1 MNFGRTPRRKRAYSP
16 QAGRRIGHTSKHV
29 LSQTDRTPSPI
40 PERSAA
46 SLARANR
53 RRRASERKKAAY
65 AVARQERAEVPRNID
80 GSPVVSLVS
89 RDEIKAD
96 EASDCEGK
104 GTKSNVPSSVP
115 PSVIKFGS
123 LELGPL
129 TETSKEVA
137 EDFSPIKKKNRRQR
151 GRKASLKD
159 ADIPT
164 SEWKEVPKKSTTKEG
179 RVLKAAW
186 VVKGSCK
193 VGACDPIFPTDVQ
206 YGRHV
211 PTTSRSVGFRTEEEG
226 GRTFGYFFQKEGA
239 TYQRRTFSDAYD
251 TFTVDVDYKGNVFAH
266 SIWRILRNLRIND
279 RIPHGILKRMGW
291 RIYTDDAVHVTLHHH
306 GRLGVYRLE
315 HESLALKLYCQE
327 KRALVDPVKVLCPKF
342 QEGFCYLCWFWE
354 AAMIYNYRLD
364 LEAVKRKLGKYPIM
378 HDIVVLFRK
387 IFPFCE
393 NFGFRFDLSKKSK
406 KCYHASLFGSCG
418 ADFESFGTY
427 RVGGSLMKKNKKNY
441 RRGNQNVRPPFQGK
455 NRIAKQ
461 IRRERRDLGLPP
473 LRPVVGD
480 CFISPIRAAFKSSF
494 SRGEKLRM
502 GGRSFDYFIERKV
515 SRFITY
521 LRSMN
526 VGSFISTKFLVD
538 TLLWID
544 EDFDI
549 SRVPLKKSNNL
560 VYHCIP
566 HWKVGDCS
574 LLDLFES
581 GEISVVG
588 MNVGELDLELS
599 RMMASSSDRVKS
611 MAVKDSVALRALE
624 GAALEEFNF
633 SKTFHDKKHE
643 VLIPYKLE
651 DCHQRALLGVFP
663 ELRLRFLNSALNPHA
678 LAAAVRLC
686 YNHLFKFRFQNIGI
700 IDIGGDVKFHVNHSF
715 SPVHICNPILD
726 AKDASRYTIRNID
739 WERTLTKNLTK
750 VVGGKSNVT
759 FCYTDAKECSHQAKV
774 AIAVEVYDLSVEE
787 IALIMALRDIDILH
801 ITLVCPGELLDEHA
815 NDIPVP
821 DLRIMIRH
829 SEDKK
834 SLSYFMPEGTGYSHE
849 KEKVTSFARKPVFL
863 KGGFLFHC
871 ELLGTRLSVSEYR
884 ITRNKSYPSGSFKI
898 PVSVPR
904 ATASLVAIRIPDWQK
919 KGNFLKN
926 QFSQEIM
933 VDRVFFVR
941 AIEYVMGI
949 TSVVSDKT
957 FEYATTWLRNNSARI
972 VISGKVIHQDV
983 RIDTKLLEK
992 VAAILLVIGARKKST
1007 GTRYAKKLSVSTGT
1021 DLTASTLFKE
1031 KMYDLYGTVSDGF
1044 YYVAKHAFPFLGF
1057 VGDLDVNSLFRE
1069 CDNCTNFDYNIVIPE
1084 CGAPLTMGTEI
1095 ECIDHHIDNSIFNAV
1110 ENQIKEEVSRDKFIP
1125 SFKFRGSA
1133 SRTKQEGGGLKG
1145 AGRDSSVLDFL
1156 TRWLKKT
1163 ILKGV
1168 SLFFSFIDLLE
1179 RVKDWVTERFS
1190 KAVILVK
1197 QVLVYFTPDGE
1208 WLDVVTLGLPEI
1220 IYQSLIFLWDFS
1232 RGKGVIR
1239 SLFSFICRLVS
1250 IFGIHAGYFKNVES
1264 STAVFRNGALISSLV
1279 TLFERRLIGDCS
1291 TYLGGIMAA
1300 LICTGLPRAL
1310 IRFHIVQGL
1319 KAQNSAFGPY
1329 VLSNIDNLENVQ
1341 IIVDSFYSVV
1351 DRIKDI
1357 FENFVYSLADIAVT
1371 RLSENNSLG
1380 RGIRKVAEMKN
1391 DFRDRMNKVRS
1402 WLGVSREEKTKLSFE
1417 CLSSI
1422 PRQVDVC
1429 ENDDDFYTVKEEES
1443 EAAVES
1449 SVEEFLFDV
1458 SPSGGVAGGGT
1469 RFTSV
1474 TKRLFLLVK
1483 RIIKSL
1489 KRGFISSLG
1498 AMIRLYK
1505 LVKFFGWR
1513 IVVDVITVLKLQ
1525 TFFRRGLL
1533 FGIEDLDIIQNLGS
1547 RTVDYLD
1554 SCLPDGISFTLLYSI
1569 LTSSDGDFLLKKY
1582 FVIHSCL
1589 KFLAQSTAI
1598 SALCIK
1604 NFLWKVF
1611 LTSLPTN
1618 TVIVESDP
1626 SSHLRFLG
1634 MRARILH
1641 VDEIGRVSLPFGGF
1655 HVFDTRVF
1663 LRVIPMMKRNVIG
1676 GRLLS
1681 NNYYDIRG
1689 VMREVINAI
1698 CGNVRS
1704 FSQLLG
1710 IRLDPLKKIFDFF
1723 RGLKEKSYNFF
1734 FSRYYSTNSSQ
1745 EDRLTNIE
1753 IDFLSA
1759 LDEDFLMLR
1768 LAADVRLVY
1777 LSSVESE
1784 RLSQLSSL
1792 GGVPGNGGS
1801 SFISIFERVF
1811 DGSIFSNIFT
1821 TSVRVFKFFFYGTLI
1836 TAFEAGVT
1844 SNFLS
1849 VGITILKSI
1858 IFGVGWLDVF
1868 TCGIYLR
1875 EKFPWNFEEF
1885 KNLVLRRCYT
1895 NKACDVIGDG
1905 VKRGMISMDSNCHA
1919 ILSRISE
1926 STRSLRKCVENFNKR
1941 RERGAGSNYLIE
1953 KWQEEILH
1961 TDSEDVNTT
1970 CTDISGECSSHSS
1983 DGSSDDTNDV
1993 DDSEIE
1999 PKGDFTVAEKEG
2011 EIGTSCL
2018 EAGSEV
2024 QHCLPAETRQCNIER
2039 SELKRKTKKKS
2050 KKKKNPEQSNNSSCP
2065 SRKGE
2070 EVDIT
2075 IDGHPVR
2082 GGEKRFPN
2090 LTSKSRD
2097 GIQVLETLS
2106 EEDNTLEI
2114 YRPDINK
2121 LNFQL
2126 STLEQIDVT
2135 QPSSAFQ
2142 KHINDSLG
2150 SIIPPPQYGMME
2162 SKSRHVN
2169 EYIYNRVLDFC
2180 NVRRTVMQTWTTLK
2194 ESGFKP
2200 ALVVNVLDPHVA
2212 LFDLKKGI
2220 TLVKGKPSEDTD
2232 YGFCFDGYRIRPFLG
2247 KKEGM
2252 RVDEPYLILHEDLRV
2267 FYCELFLRRFKTPE
2281 FVNYDFSFVA
2291 GFQVV
2296 ESPPGGGKTT
2306 ELVATFVTLFSRGVE
2321 TRVVTANRNSCL
2333 EIKKKVIALLIFK
2346 KICEDGPVLRM
2357 KLDDSIRTADSAC
2370 MNVLSSIETKVLLID
2385 EFFMLHS
2392 GQILF
2397 LISLFRS
2404 EYIVGYGDSN
2414 QIGYINRSDLQVA
2427 QYCNINEFLGEDCR
2441 SYRSKS
2447 YRCPVDVCKGLSKI
2461 YDREIE
2467 PVANPRVSTLE
2478 VVPIRSQDDLEFE
2491 SDVKYITF
2499 TQGEKNELS
2508 KCLSKKGK
2516 VFDGVQTVHEVQGN
2530 TYQRVRLVRIKPQD
2544 DAVFSSQVHITVALS
2559 RHVEN
2564 FRYYVINVKTNDLTC
2579 DRIKLSK
2586 ELTNISNEIADHG
2599 PYIEAVN
2606 DVEYIETIDNRPID
2620 GMGPPGSSTSSA
2632 FQDFL
2637 EEVIPGTTLVSL
2649 GDLSAELSTSEFKSV
2664 ADGIKLKNNT
2674 QVGKKPIDKSS
2685 QRVRHRS

>member
-1 MNFGRTPRRKRAYSP
+1 MNFGRSPRRKRGYSP

-29 LSQTDRTPSPI
+29 LSPTDRTPSPTS
-40 PERSAA
+40 ERSAA

-53 RRRASERKKAAY
+53 RRRAYERKKAAY
-65 AVARQERAEVPRNID
+65 AVARQEGAEVPRNID
-80 GSPVVSLVS
+80 GSPVVSF
-89 RDEIKAD
+89 
-96 EASDCEGK
+96 ASKGEVGVGKISSCEGG

-115 PSVIKFGS
+115 PSAIKFGS

-129 TETSKEVA
+129 VETSEEVT
-137 EDFSPIKKKNRRQR
+137 EGFSPVKKKNRRQR
-151 GRKASLKD
+151 GRKTSLRA
-159 ADIPT
+159 AD
-164 SEWKEVPKKSTTKEG
+164 VPAPDEREILDKAPTKEG

-211 PTTSRSVGFRTEEEG
+211 PTTSRSVGFRTEEED
-226 GRTFGYFFQKEGA
+226 GRTFGYFFQKEA
-239 TYQRRTFSDAYD
+239 AEYRRRTFSDIYD
-251 TFTVDVDYKGNVFAH
+251 TFTVDVDYEGNVFAH
-266 SIWRILRNLRIND
+266 SIWRILRNLRVGD

-291 RIYTDDAVHVTLHHH
+291 RIYTDDAVHVTLHHR

-315 HESLALKLYCQE
+315 HESLALKLYCQD

-364 LEAVKRKLGKYPIM
+364 LEAVRRKLGKYPFM
-378 HDIVVLFRK
+378 YDIVTLFRK

-406 KCYHASLFGSCG
+406 KCYHASLFGNCG

-427 RVGGSLMKKNKKNY
+427 RVGGSLERKKKKNY
-441 RRGNQNVRPPFQGK
+441 RRGNRNVQPPFQGK

-461 IRRERRDLGLPP
+461 IRRERKDLGLPP
-473 LRPVVGD
+473 LKPVVGD

-515 SRFITY
+515 SRFIIY
-521 LRSMN
+521 LRNMN
-526 VGSFISTKFLVD
+526 IRNLISPKVLVE

-549 SRVPLKKSNNL
+549 SKVPLKKSGDFI
-560 VYHCIP
+560 YHCVP
-566 HWKVGDCS
+566 HWKAGDCS
-574 LLDLFES
+574 LLELYES
-581 GEISVVG
+581 GKTSVIG

-700 IDIGGDVKFHVNHSF
+700 IDIGGDVRFHVNHSY

-726 AKDASRYTIRNID
+726 AKDASRYTTRNID
-739 WERTLTKNLTK
+739 WERTLTKNLVK

-787 IALIMALRDIDILH
+787 IALIMALRGIDILH

-821 DLRIMIRH
+821 DLRIVIRH

-834 SLSYFMPEGTGYSHE
+834 QLSYFMPEGTGYSHE

-898 PVSVPR
+898 PVSIPR

-1084 CGAPLTMGTEI
+1084 CGAPLAKGNEI
-1095 ECIDHHIDNSIFNAV
+1095 ECIDNHIDNSISNAV

-1145 AGRDSSVLDFL
+1145 AGRDSSILDFL
-1156 TRWLKKT
+1156 ARWLKKT
-1163 ILKGV
+1163 VLKGV
-1168 SLFFSFIDLLE
+1168 NLFFSFIDLLE
-1179 RVKDWVTERFS
+1179 SVKGWVTEKFS
-1190 KAVILVK
+1190 KAITLVK

-1220 IYQSLIFLWDFS
+1220 IYQSLIFLWDFF

-1239 SLFSFICRLVS
+1239 SLFSLICRLVS

-1279 TLFERRLIGDCS
+1279 TLFERRLIGDCG

-1329 VLSNIDNLENVQ
+1329 VLSNIDSLENVQ

-1351 DRIKDI
+1351 DRIKEI
-1357 FENFVYSLADIAVT
+1357 FENFVFSLADIAVT

-1391 DFRDRMNKVRS
+1391 DFHSRMSKVTS
-1402 WLGVSREEKTKLSFE
+1402 WLGVSRREKTKPSFE
-1417 CLSSI
+1417 CLSSV
-1422 PRQVDVC
+1422 PRQIDVC

-1443 EAAVES
+1443 ETTVEG

-1469 RFTSV
+1469 RFTSI

-1483 RIIKSL
+1483 RIVKSL

-1513 IVVDVITVLKLQ
+1513 IIVDIITVLKLQ

-1533 FGIEDLDIIQNLGS
+1533 FGIEDLDIIQSLGS

-1582 FVIHSCL
+1582 FVVHSCL

-1598 SALCIK
+1598 TALCIK

-1611 LTSLPTN
+1611 LMSLPTN
-1618 TVIVESDP
+1618 TVIIERDP
-1626 SSHLRFLG
+1626 NSHLQFLG
-1634 MRARILH
+1634 VGARILH
-1641 VDEIGRVSLPFGGF
+1641 VDELGRVSLPFGG
-1655 HVFDTRVF
+1655 HRVFDTRVF
-1663 LRVIPMMKRNVIG
+1663 LRVIPMMRRNVVG

-1681 NNYYDIRG
+1681 NNFYNI
-1689 VMREVINAI
+1689 REVTREIVNTI
-1698 CGNVRS
+1698 CGNVRC
-1704 FSQLLG
+1704 FSKFLG
-1710 IRLDPLKKIFDFF
+1710 IHSNLLKRISEGFRRLKKGVYDFF
-1723 RGLKEKSYNFF
+1723 FF
-1734 FSRYYSTNSSQ
+1734 RYYSSNSPQ
-1745 EDRLTNIE
+1745 EDRLSNIE

-1792 GGVPGNGGS
+1792 GGTPGNGGG
-1801 SFISIFERVF
+1801 SFIPIFERVF

-1849 VGITILKSI
+1849 IGITILKSI

-1868 TCGIYLR
+1868 TCGVYLR

-1885 KNLVLRRCYT
+1885 KNLVLRRYYA
-1895 NKACDVIGDG
+1895 NRACDVIGDG
-1905 VKRGMISMDSNCHA
+1905 VKRGVVSMDSNCHA

-1926 STRSLRKCVENFNKR
+1926 ATRSLRKCVENFNKR
-1941 RERGAGSNYLIE
+1941 RERGAGCNYLVE
-1953 KWQEEILH
+1953 KWREEILH

-1983 DGSSDDTNDV
+1983 GDSSDDVNGTNDSETEPKDGFSV
-1993 DDSEIE
+1993 VEVEREIETGGQNANSEIHNH
-1999 PKGDFTVAEKEG
+1999 PSAEACQSD
-2011 EIGTSCL
+2011 IGNS
-2018 EAGSEV
+2018 
-2024 QHCLPAETRQCNIER
+2024 
-2039 SELKRKTKKKS
+2039 KS
-2050 KKKKNPEQSNNSSCP
+2050 KQKMKKKNGKKKNMKKSDDCHLNKE
-2065 SRKGE
+2065 KE
-2070 EVDIT
+2070 KIDVFV
-2075 IDGHPVR
+2075 DGHPV
-2082 GGEKRFPN
+2082 GKKEKKFPN
-2090 LTSKSRD
+2090 LVSKSRE
-2097 GIQVLETLS
+2097 GGQILETLS

-2114 YRPDINK
+2114 YRPDVSK

-2126 STLEQIDVT
+2126 STLELIDVT

-2142 KHINDSLG
+2142 KLINDSLG

-2162 SKSRHVN
+2162 AKSRHVN

-2194 ESGFKP
+2194 ESGFEP
-2200 ALVVNVLDPHVA
+2200 ALVINVLDPHVA
-2212 LFDLKKGI
+2212 LFDLKRGI

-2232 YGFCFDGYRIRPFLG
+2232 YDFCFDGYRIRPFLG
-2247 KKEGM
+2247 VKEGL

-2321 TRVVTANRNSCL
+2321 TRVVTANKNSCL
-2333 EIKKKVIALLIFK
+2333 EIKKKVIALLVFK
-2346 KICEDGPVLRM
+2346 NVCEDGPALRM
-2357 KLDDSIRTADSAC
+2357 KLNDSIRTADSAC

-2404 EYIVGYGDSN
+2404 QYVVGYGDSN

-2467 PVANPRVSTLE
+2467 PVANSRNSTLE
-2478 VVPIRSQDDLEFE
+2478 IVPIRSQDDLEFE

-2516 VFDGVQTVHEVQGN
+2516 VFDGVQTIHEVQGN

-2564 FRYYVINVKTNDLTC
+2564 FRYYVINVKINDLTC

-2586 ELTNISNEIADHG
+2586 ELTNISNELADHS

-2637 EEVIPGTTLVSL
+2637 EEVIPGTTLISL

-2664 ADGIKLKNNT
+2664 ADGIKIKSNT
-2674 QVGKKPIDKSS
+2674 QIGKKPIDKSS
-2685 QRVRHRS
+2685 QRVRRRS